1 MEPVIIIIV
10 FIVPALIA
18 SAIALF
24 VCRELH
30 DAGFYSWLRNK
41 LSLFGAVVGI
51 LVTISLSFI
60 CVGISLFGLSVFG
73 PLLCIIFA
81 FVFIEVYRKY
91 RASRQYALLWLLTV
105 SAEREVPLTS
115 ALEAFAR
122 ERRGSFARKA
132 RRLAAL
138 LESGVSLSDGL
149 DQVRGL
155 LPSHAPP
162 MIRVGCQSGALAPA
176 LRRAAAVNDLNA
188 PVWMSLTG
196 KVAYLV
202 LLVFFG
208 MSILV
213 FVFGWIVPRFQKI
226 FLDFDTP
233 LPYLTEQLVSCSQFF
248 VVYWYLFSLLLM
260 LGMLFVLY
268 PAARYFGWNPPGL
281 GWFTRRLDAADV
293 LDGLAL
299 VARQQMPMLDG
310 LDSLA
315 KSYPRSNI
323 RMLLRRAAGDVQAG
337 RDWAESLYSRG
348 LIHRADLAV
357 LQAAERVGNLPWALR
372 EMAESNRRR
381 FAYRLQSVVQTAFPL
396 VIIFFGAIVGFIVV
410 ALFIPIVS
418 LIHALS

>member
-1 MEPVIIIIV
+1 MGIEIIGIV
-10 FIVPALIA
+10 VGVVLALIL
-18 SAIALF
+18 SAIAIVIIRAMRSLEY
-24 VCRELH
+24 R
-30 DAGFYSWLRNK
+30 SR
-41 LSLFGAVVGI
+41 LFGTMYFIGAFVGVVFVVVLGFAFMGLVPGI
-51 LVTISLSFI
+51 LWW
-60 CVGISLFGLSVFG
+60 GIFL
-73 PLLCIIFA
+73 
-81 FVFIEVYRKY
+81 FVFIEAYRKY

-122 ERRGSFARKA
+122 ERRGSFARRA
-132 RRLAAL
+132 RRLATL
-138 LESGVSLSDGL
+138 LESGVSLPDGL

-155 LPSHAPP
+155 LPPHAPP

-176 LRRAAAVNDLNA
+176 LRRAAAVNDLNG
-188 PVWMSLTG
+188 PVWMALTG
-196 KVAYLV
+196 KVGYL
-202 LLVFFG
+202 LMLTCFG
-208 MSILV
+208 FSILA
-213 FVFGWIVPRFQKI
+213 FVLMWIVPRFTRI
-226 FLDFDTP
+226 FVDFDTS
-233 LPYLTEQLVSCSQFF
+233 LPYITEQLVSCSQFF
-248 VVYWYLFSLLLM
+248 VNYWYLFSPLLM
-260 LGMLFVLY
+260 LGMLLLLY

-281 GWFTRRLDAADV
+281 GWITRRLDAADI

-315 KSYPRSNI
+315 KSYPRLNI
-323 RMLLRRAAGDVQAG
+323 RMLLRQAAGDVQNG

-348 LIHRADLAV
+348 LIRRADLAV

-410 ALFIPIVS
+410 ALFIPLIS